1 MQVGAVPRCGLRSR
15 VRRFESCRGRPL
27 LTCGNSPPAG
37 QDEAEWLDLPLPSDV
52 GKRQWLTPSVPQTR
66 PSTGLVMA
74 APQVRVRGAITL
86 KAV

>member
-1 MQVGAVPRCGLRSR
+1 MQVSAARGCGLRSR

-27 LTCGNSPPAG
+27 LTCSNNPPYLPG
-37 QDEAEWLDLPLPSDV
+37 GAEWLVSPLPSDV
-52 GKRQWLTPSVPQTR
+52 GKCQWLTASVPHTR